1 MKKIIAAII
10 RAIMP
15 NEVRKH
21 KREEKARRIHNANV
35 MQELLDNEHE
45 IRDKVNARFDA
56 VHTTREALKIAYRND
71 MGNYHSYFAL
81 QEADFR

>member
-10 RAIMP
+10 RVIMP
-15 NEVRKH
+15 KAIKEH

-35 MQELLDNEHE
+35 MQELLDNEHDL
-45 IRDKVNARFDA
+45 RDRINAHFDT
-56 VHTTREALKIAYRND
+56 VYTTKKALRIARVND
-71 MGNYHSYFAL
+71 MTNYNSYFAL

>member
-1 MKKIIAAII
+1 MKKIIAAVI
-10 RAIMP
+10 RFLMP
-15 NEVRKH
+15 KVIEKH
-21 KREEKARRIHNANV
+21 EREKKARRIHNANV

-56 VHTTREALKIAYRND
+56 VYTTREALKVAYRND